1 MMQILL
7 WGSCIWLVPLMYV
20 FLNNETKFKKNLA
33 VGVTIPY
40 SGRTDPEVCRF
51 LEQFRKRL
59 KGTCLGLVLLALC
72 CLPFRDFGVSMTL
85 FLIWVDLV
93 IVCPHI
99 PYVICN
105 QKLKELKIRRGWKAF
120 CREET
125 EVNLPDAGEKKKWL
139 SPASFLLPF
148 LCSLIPLVSGRELW
162 VFYGLNGCCI
172 LLFWGIYRWMYRSKA
187 EAVDENVELT
197 EALTGIRRYNWGK
210 CWMICAWCM
219 AALNLGMWLTEDY
232 FWLNLL
238 VTMGISILMVMAV
251 IRVEMRVRRL
261 QEELTQESGRGFY
274 VDEDDKWIW
283 GLFYYDPYDS
293 NLLVNDRVGMNVSFN
308 LAKRTGKII
317 MGILVILL
325 LGMPFL
331 GVWLSQEE
339 KAPVT
344 LNYSEEVLTGGHS
357 HTSYEIPLDEIEKI
371 ELVEEEPRIKKIS
384 GTGMDSVK
392 KGNYRSQDWGKLKV
406 CIDPRTGPWLLVETK
421 DGSLYLFGS
430 SKEGETERIY
440 KEYEDGRD

>member
-1 MMQILL
+1 
-7 WGSCIWLVPLMYV
+7 
-20 FLNNETKFKKNLA
+20 
-33 VGVTIPY
+33 
-40 SGRTDPEVCRF
+40 
-51 LEQFRKRL
+51 
-59 KGTCLGLVLLALC
+59 
-72 CLPFRDFGVSMTL
+72 
-85 FLIWVDLV
+85 
-93 IVCPHI
+93 
-99 PYVICN
+99 
-105 QKLKELKIRRGWKAF
+105 
-120 CREET
+120 
-125 EVNLPDAGEKKKWL
+125 
-139 SPASFLLPF
+139 
-148 LCSLIPLVSGRELW
+148 
-162 VFYGLNGCCI
+162 
-172 LLFWGIYRWMYRSKA
+172 MYRSKA

-219 AALNLGMWLTEDY
+219 AALNLGMWLTEGY

-238 VTMGISILMVMAV
+238 VTLGISILMVMAV
-251 IRVEMRVRRL
+251 IRGEMRVRRL

-308 LAKRTGKII
+308 LAKGTGKII

-371 ELVEEEPRIKKIS
+371 ELVGGGATDQKDFRHRH
-384 GTGMDSVK
+384 GLC
-392 KGNYRSQDWGKLKV
+392 KGITEV
-406 CIDPRTGPWLLVETK
+406 RTGE
-421 DGSLYLFGS
+421 S
-430 SKEGETERIY
+430 
-440 KEYEDGRD
+440 